1 MTSLPNPARPS
12 PSRCGPIAAGLL
24 HVALLLAAAG
34 AGPAA
39 ATVLRFDQAVRG
51 GTLVTTDNVGGAPPA
66 GYGSHVGAATVPVPG
81 GVLTYD
87 EAGEAFTPD
96 VRVELFATGATAA
109 DSHVRLWHEGYGNLV
124 NVAFTEGPGVSGA
137 PELFVRLTADPG
149 FVVDLYGFDLAAF
162 GGADRIIA
170 GIEVFA
176 GSTLLHELHDVR
188 VEGDATGLGYTPIG
202 FGAAPLSA
210 PELLVRLDL
219 SNLPAG
225 IQDNIGLDN
234 LRFGQTPPP
243 PPIVQAV
250 PAPSVATL
258 LVAAALAAGAPRRR
272 RHGPAQTRSA

>member
-1 MTSLPNPARPS
+1 MPSPPNPARPS
-12 PSRCGPIAAGLL
+12 SSRCGPIAAGLL

-34 AGPAA
+34 AGPAG

-66 GYGSHVGAATVPVPG
+66 GYGSHVGAAAMPVPG
-81 GVLTYD
+81 GALTYD
-87 EAGEAFTPD
+87 EAGEGFTPD

-170 GIEVFA
+170 GIQVFG

-202 FGAAPLSA
+202 FGAGPLSA

-243 PPIVQAV
+243 PIVQVV

-258 LVAAALAAGAPRRR
+258 LVAAAWAAGARRR
-272 RHGPAQTRSA
+272 RRQGPARARSA